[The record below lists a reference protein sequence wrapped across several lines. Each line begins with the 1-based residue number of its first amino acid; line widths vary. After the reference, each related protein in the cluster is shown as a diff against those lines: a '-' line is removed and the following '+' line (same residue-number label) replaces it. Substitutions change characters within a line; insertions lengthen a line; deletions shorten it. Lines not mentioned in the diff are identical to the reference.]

1 MTGPAP
7 RARRSLVAWVTILAA
22 VAVSGVLIAGCG
34 SDSSSAGSSSV
45 PLAFELTTTPMSAAD
60 AKSLPVPVANG
71 AAELGPFESPGVLYG
86 VWDPKRG
93 VFQKGYGLA
102 DVEAKTP
109 AEPDQSFRIGS
120 ITKTFTATA
129 VLLLVDDGKV
139 DLDKPVATYT
149 GDLTDPLPGGDTATV
164 RELLSMTSGFP
175 DYTQKLTDPSGQV
188 LLDPRKEWTA
198 QELVAAAAKN
208 PGTPRGTFFYSNTN
222 YIVLGDLV
230 TQVTGQDYAAFVK
243 DRILDP
249 VGLPDTIIPSQ
260 ADTAPVGTNGYLNES
275 WAEFTDTPSEKVL
288 AAGGAGKD
296 VTDLL
301 TSWGGTAGNGVSTL
315 ADLARWASADFG
327 TVLLSESSQKARND
341 FGPSDAFLPGTK
353 YGLGLQE
360 VVPGWHSHGG
370 DILGWETQLM
380 ANPTTGQVV
389 VLAENSCCGSALTNY
404 GIAIETYPTEL
415 KPLVESI
422 KAAFAA
428 EGAKAG

>member
-1 MTGPAP
+1 MAGPKWCAP
-7 RARRSLVAWVTILAA
+7 RSLAACVAILA
-22 VAVSGVLIAGCG
+22 VIGVIVAGCG
-34 SDSSSAGSSSV
+34 DDDASSV

-60 AKSLPVPVANG
+60 QETLPDVVANG
-71 AAELGPFESPGVLYG
+71 AVELGPAEAPGVLYG

-149 GDLTDPLPGGDTATV
+149 GNLTDALPDGRIATV

-175 DYTQKLTDPSGQV
+175 EYTEKSTDPFGQSV
-188 LLDPRKEWTA
+188 LDPEKEWTA
-198 QELVAAAAKN
+198 KELVAAAAKN
-208 PGTPRGTFFYSNTN
+208 PGTPRGTFSYSNTN

-230 TQVTGQDYAAFVK
+230 TQITGQDYAAFLK
-243 DRILDP
+243 DRVLDP

-260 ADTAPVGTNGYLNES
+260 TDTAPVGTHGYLNDS
-275 WAEFTDTPSEKVL
+275 WAEFSDAPSGELL
-288 AAGGAGKD
+288 AAGGAGTD
-296 VTDLL
+296 VTDWS
-301 TSWGGTAGNGVSTL
+301 TSAGGTAGNGVSTL

-327 TVLLSESSQKARND
+327 TVLLSASSQKARLD
-341 FGPSDAFLPGTK
+341 FGPADAFLPGTK

-360 VVPGWHSHGG
+360 LVPGWHSHGG
-370 DILGWETQLM
+370 EILGWETQLM
-380 ANPTTGQVV
+380 ANPSTGQVV
-389 VLAENSCCGSALTNY
+389 LVNANSCCGYS
-404 GIAIETYPTEL
+404 L
-415 KPLVESI
+415 KNPGGRSRPI
-422 KAAFAA
+422 PPS
-428 EGAKAG
+428 